1 MSLFRLDASIR
12 TEGSHSRQIADIV
25 EREWREAY
33 PGSPVTNREIGIQP
47 LPSDAW
53 ATAVSAS
60 ATPEETRSPDQLQA
74 VALAASLTDEL
85 EAADALLFA
94 VPLYNFGVSQHFKT
108 YVDLIVTD
116 HRMAAGADP
125 VIAGKPAVLA
135 TVHGGYYAAGTP
147 REGWDHATAWMRRIL
162 ADVWKLDLLV
172 VEKDFTLVGVNP
184 ALDQF
189 KELAEQLA
197 TGAEALA
204 REHGRSLAQNSRPE
218 ERAVS

>member
-1 MSLFRLDASIR
+1 MSMSLFRLDASIR
-12 TEGSHSRQIADIV
+12 TEDSHSRQIADIV
-25 EREWREAY
+25 EREWREEH
-33 PGSPVTNREIGIQP
+33 PDSRVTNREIGVQP

-53 ATAVSAS
+53 ANAVSAS
-60 ATPEETRSPDQLQA
+60 TTPEETRSPQQLQA

-116 HRMAAGADP
+116 PRMAAGADP
-125 VIAGKPAVLA
+125 VIAGKPALLA

-147 REGWDHATAWMRRIL
+147 REGWDHATGWMRRIL

-189 KELAEQLA
+189 KELAGQLA
-197 TGAEALA
+197 TEAEALA
-204 REHGRSLAQNSRPE
+204 REHGRSLARTGT
-218 ERAVS
+218 